1 MVLST
6 LHMARL
12 SDRWFSVV
20 GVKTL
25 LVAVASLVG
34 LAGVG
39 AVAAAQQDGGS
50 GSAAPTAVVV
60 AQDAGNGDAAPDAAP
75 TAGTQVEALATTPA
89 GTSAEPQAAASAA
102 PADTA
107 SDGVDDLADVTAPA
121 PTTGGLSVTYRSD
134 TGGSITTVVLA
145 EGGTVVSSAILQC
158 AVAHRFELPA
168 GTYQVDVVQESG
180 LVTQGDVATSSASA
194 VRSAPVLVTG
204 GGEVDLHCA
213 FSGCEVR

>member
-1 MVLST
+1 M
-6 LHMARL
+6 
-12 SDRWFSVV
+12 V

-60 AQDAGNGDAAPDAAP
+60 AQDAGNGDAAP
-75 TAGTQVEALATTPA
+75 TAGTQAEALATTPS

-145 EGGTVVSSAILQC
+145 EGGTVVSSAILQS

-168 GTYQVDVVQESG
+168 GTYRVDVVQESG
-180 LVTQGDVATSSASA
+180 LVKDTIVLDIPSEAGNFDT
-194 VRSAPVLVTG
+194 VLV
-204 GGEVDLHCA
+204 LSLIHI
-213 FSGCEVR
+213 